1 MPETS
6 VTYRAMVRAATAAVP
21 LFAPFSPKLGAG
33 HRARRDG
40 AARLHEWARL
50 HRDPTRPLVWFHASS
65 VGEGLQAESVIDALR
80 RIRPACQFV
89 YTHFSPSAEPLARR
103 LSVDTSGYVPYDL
116 PGDVGPLLEALLPDL
131 LVFSKLEPLARARD
145 ACGQSWRHRRDR
157 RRHRVCRKRAPA
169 MARET
174 TARRGI
180 CQRRSRGRD
189 RGGRCPLGS
198 SGSAVPLR
206 RSASSAI
213 RGSIVPPLECVRPG
227 LTIRF
232 STSAE
237 ARPPSLRAPPGPETR
252 QCSSMRSR
260 RSAPL
265 EPDARLIIVPH
276 EPTAEHLAG
285 VEARAR
291 RAKLPPPVRLSAA
304 TGPVPFLVVDRLGAL
319 AALYGGGLM
328 AYVGG
333 GFGRAGL
340 HSVLEPAAWGLPV
353 AFGPRWQD
361 SRDAELLVDVGAGV
375 SVSDQVEMA
384 RLWEEWL
391 RDETARA
398 ALGERARMLVNAGL
412 GAAQRSAEMLDGLI
426 SSRRPRTSPS
436 AGR

>member
-1 MPETS
+1 
-6 VTYRAMVRAATAAVP
+6 MVRAATAAVP

-131 LVFSKLEPLARARD
+131 LVFSKLDLWPELATRAANRGVIVAIVAGTVSAASGRLRWPARQLLAAGYASVAAAGAIAEAD
-145 ACGQSWRHRRDR
+145 AARLLRLG
-157 RRHRVCRKRAPA
+157 VPA
-169 MARET
+169 
-174 TARRGI
+174 
-180 CQRRSRGRD
+180 
-189 RGGRCPLGS
+189 
-198 SGSAVPLR
+198 
-206 RSASSAI
+206 SAI
-213 RGSIVPPLECVRPG
+213 RVLGDPRFDSAAARVRSTRPDDPLLDFGRGAPTLVAGSTWPG
-227 LTIRF
+227 DEAVLLDAF
-232 STSAE
+232 SAISA
-237 ARPPSLRAPPGPETR
+237 TR
-252 QCSSMRSR
+252 
-260 RSAPL
+260 
-265 EPDARLIIVPH
+265 PDARLIIVPH